1 MVALAG
7 LASITPTQAQE
18 CSGIEES
25 YIGKLPGCVN
35 PLQTE
40 EECED
45 LRDDRLIQAHN
56 VLESR
61 QTMTDRCCDKALDLS
76 YEIYFSEYSLISE
89 DH

>member
-1 MVALAG
+1 MRLPFAKVSA
-7 LASITPTQAQE
+7 TP
-18 CSGIEES
+18 SFLH
-25 YIGKLPGCVN
+25 KPGD
-35 PLQTE
+35 
-40 EECED
+40 ECED